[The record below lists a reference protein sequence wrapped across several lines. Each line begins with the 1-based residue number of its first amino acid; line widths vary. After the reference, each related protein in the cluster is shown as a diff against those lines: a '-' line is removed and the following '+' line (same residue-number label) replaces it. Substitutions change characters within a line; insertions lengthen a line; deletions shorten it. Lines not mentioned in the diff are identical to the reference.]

1 MAFRKTR
8 TAAADD
14 DPGLLEIAAWINWFR
29 SGHMSVIAA
38 NVADGSM
45 RPSDRAAAEAE
56 ANRLA
61 DAFAERMVH
70 DYRIRKGLAP
80 R

>member
-8 TAAADD
+8 TAAAADD
-14 DPGLLEIAAWINWFR
+14 SGLLEITAWVAWFR
-29 SGHMSVIAA
+29 SGHMAVIAA
-38 NVADGSM
+38 NLADGSM

-61 DAFAERMVH
+61 TAIGERMRF
-70 DYRIRKGLAP
+70 DYLVRTGRAP